1 MTIPLEF
8 RIMPLFPSS
17 LLGGAAILSASLA
30 EPALAACRNVN
41 HLGQDYI
48 ACSFDPAA
56 SDIRLYNK
64 DQAGV
69 PFRSFKALSLELRQ
83 RGEYLVFAMNG
94 GMYHDDLSPV
104 GLHVEEG
111 TEQAPLNTNPGWG
124 NFHMLPNGAFYV
136 EGGKAGVIAAEAY
149 RAAGIKPRFATQS
162 GPMLVIDGALHPR
175 FLPDSDSLK
184 TRNGVG
190 VTASGEVVFAVSK
203 RPVRFH
209 DFASLFRDELG
220 CPNALFLDGTISSL
234 YAPEINRHDRLFP
247 LGPII
252 AVVARFPS

>member
-1 MTIPLEF
+1 
-8 RIMPLFPSS
+8 MPLFPKPV
-17 LLGGAAILSASLA
+17 LIGAAFLSTSLA
-30 EPALAACRNVN
+30 EPAFSACRTVS
-41 HLGQDYI
+41 HLGEEYV
-48 ACSFDPAA
+48 ACSFDPES

-64 DQAGV
+64 DQAGI
-69 PFRSFKALSLELRQ
+69 PFKSFKALSLELRH
-83 RGEYLVFAMNG
+83 RDEYLVFAMNG
-94 GMYHDDLSPV
+94 GMYHEDLSPV

-111 TEQAPLNTNPGWG
+111 VEKTPLNTNPGWG
-124 NFHMLPNGAFYV
+124 NFHMLPNGV
-136 EGGKAGVIAAEAY
+136 LHVGDGKARVTTAEAY
-149 RAAGIKPRFATQS
+149 RAAGIRPRFATQS
-162 GPMLVIDGALHPR
+162 GPMLVIEGALHPR

-190 VTASGEVVFAVSK
+190 VTNMGAVVFAVSK

-209 DFASLFRDELG
+209 DFATLFRDRLN

-252 AVVARFPS
+252 AVVGRSPK

>member
-1 MTIPLEF
+1 
-8 RIMPLFPSS
+8 MPLFPKAF
-17 LLGGAAILSASLA
+17 LAGAAIVSASLA
-30 EPALAACRNVN
+30 APASAACRDVS

-48 ACSFDPAA
+48 TCTFDPAT

-64 DQAGV
+64 DQAGL
-69 PFRSFKALSLELRQ
+69 PFKSFKTLSLELRH

-94 GMYHDDLSPV
+94 GMYHEDLSPV

-111 TEQAPLNTNPGWG
+111 VEQAPLNTNPGWG
-124 NFHMLPNGAFYV
+124 NFHMLPNGVFYV
-136 EGGKAGVIAAEAY
+136 ADGKAGVMAAEAS
-149 RAAGIKPRFATQS
+149 RAAGITPRFATQS

-175 FLPDSDSLK
+175 FLPESDSLK

-190 VTASGEVVFAVSK
+190 VTASGAVVFAVSK

-209 DFASLFRDELG
+209 DFATLFRDELG

-234 YAPEINRHDRLFP
+234 FAPEINRHDRLFP

-252 AVVARFPS
+252 AVVARFPR

>member
-1 MTIPLEF
+1 
-8 RIMPLFPSS
+8 MPLFPKAI
-17 LLGGAAILSASLA
+17 LAGAAILSAGLA
-30 EPALAACRNVN
+30 APAVAACRNVS
-41 HLGQDYI
+41 HLGEDYI

-56 SDIRLYNK
+56 NDIRLYSK
-64 DQAGV
+64 DQAGA
-69 PFRSFKALSLELRQ
+69 PFKSFKALSLELRH
-83 RGEYLVFAMNG
+83 RDEYIVFAMNG
-94 GMYHDDLSPV
+94 GMYHEDLSPV
-104 GLHVEEG
+104 GLHIEEG
-111 TEQAPLNTNPGWG
+111 LEQAPLNTNPGWG
-124 NFHMLPNGAFYV
+124 NFHLLPNGVFYV
-136 EGGKAGVIAAEAY
+136 GDGKAGVMAAEAY
-149 RAAGIKPRFATQS
+149 RAAGIKLRFATQS

-190 VTASGEVVFAVSK
+190 VTTQGQVVFAVSK

-209 DFASLFRDELG
+209 DFATLFRDALD

-252 AVVARFPS
+252 AVVARFPR

>member
-1 MTIPLEF
+1 
-8 RIMPLFPSS
+8 MPSFPKAF
-17 LLGGAAILSASLA
+17 LVGAAILTAGFA
-30 EPALAACRNVN
+30 EPALAGPIDAACRSVT
-41 HLGQDYI
+41 HFGQDYI
-48 ACSFDPAA
+48 VCSFDPAA

-69 PFRSFKALSLELRQ
+69 PFKSFKALSLELHHHD
-83 RGEYLVFAMNG
+83 EYLVFAMNG
-94 GMYHDDLSPV
+94 GMYHEDLSPV

-111 TEQAPLNTNPGWG
+111 VEQAPLNTNSGWG
-124 NFHMLPNGAFYV
+124 NFHLLPNGVFYV
-136 EGGKAGVIAAEAY
+136 GDGKARVMAAEAY

-162 GPMLVIDGALHPR
+162 GPVLVIDGALHPR
-175 FLPDSDSLK
+175 FLPNSDSFK

-190 VTASGEVVFAVSK
+190 VTTSGEVVFAVSK

-209 DFASLFRDELG
+209 DFATLFRDALG

-252 AVVARFPS
+252 AVVASFPQ

>member
-1 MTIPLEF
+1 
-8 RIMPLFPSS
+8 MPLFTRAFIA
-17 LLGGAAILSASLA
+17 GAALLSAG
-30 EPALAACRNVN
+30 LAAPAFGACRDVL
-41 HLGQDYI
+41 HLGETYL
-48 ACSFDPAA
+48 ACSFDPST

-64 DQAGV
+64 DQMGM
-69 PFRSFKALSLELRQ
+69 PFRSFRALSLELRRREQ
-83 RGEYLVFAMNG
+83 YLVFAMNG
-94 GMYHDDLSPV
+94 GMYHEDLAPV

-111 TEQAPLNTNPGWG
+111 AELAPLNRNPGWG
-124 NFHMLPNGAFYV
+124 NFHMLPNGVFYV
-136 EGGKAGVIAAEAY
+136 GDGMAGVMAAEAY
-149 RAAGIKPRFATQS
+149 RLAGIEPRFATQS

-190 VTASGEVVFAVSK
+190 VTNSGEVVFAVSK
-203 RPVRFH
+203 RQVRFH
-209 DFASLFRDELG
+209 DFATLFRDALD

-252 AVVARFPS
+252 AVVATFPR

>member
-1 MTIPLEF
+1 
-8 RIMPLFPSS
+8 MPLFPKS
-17 LLGGAAILSASLA
+17 LLIGAALLTGGFAKSP
-30 EPALAACRNVN
+30 PADAAGATCRNVS
-41 HLGQDYI
+41 HRGEDYI

-64 DQAGV
+64 DQAGF
-69 PFRSFKALSLELRQ
+69 PFKSFKALSLELRH
-83 RGEYLVFAMNG
+83 RDEYLVFAMNG
-94 GMYHDDLSPV
+94 GMYHEDLSPV
-104 GLHVEEG
+104 GLHIEEG
-111 TEQAPLNTNPGWG
+111 REQAPLNTYSGWG
-124 NFHMLPNGAFYV
+124 NFHLLPNGVFYA
-136 EGGKAGVIAAEAY
+136 GDGKAGVMAAEAY
-149 RAAGIKPRFATQS
+149 RDAGIKPRFATQS

-190 VTASGEVVFAVSK
+190 VTRQGQVVFAVSK

-209 DFASLFRDELG
+209 DFATLFRDELG

-252 AVVARFPS
+252 AVVARFPR

>member
-1 MTIPLEF
+1 
-8 RIMPLFPSS
+8 MPLFPKAF
-17 LLGGAAILSASLA
+17 LVGAAVFMAGFAKPS
-30 EPALAACRNVN
+30 PADAAYAACRSVS

-69 PFRSFKALSLELRQ
+69 PFKSFRALSLELRQ
-83 RGEYLVFAMNG
+83 RDEYLVFAMNG
-94 GMYHDDLSPV
+94 GMYHEDLSPV

-111 TEQAPLNTNPGWG
+111 VEQAPLNTNSGWG
-124 NFHMLPNGAFYV
+124 NFHLLPNGVFYV
-136 EGGKAGVIAAEAY
+136 GDGKAGVMAAEAY

-175 FLPDSDSLK
+175 FLPNSDSLK

-190 VTASGEVVFAVSK
+190 VTVSGEVVFAVSK
-203 RPVRFH
+203 RPARFH
-209 DFASLFRDELG
+209 DFATLFRDALD

-252 AVVARFPS
+252 AVVDRFPR

>member
-1 MTIPLEF
+1 
-8 RIMPLFPSS
+8 MPLFPKAV
-17 LLGGAAILSASLA
+17 LAGAAILSASLA
-30 EPALAACRNVN
+30 APASAACRNVS
-41 HLGQDYI
+41 HLGEDYI
-48 ACSFDPAA
+48 ACTFDPAA
-56 SDIRLYNK
+56 NDIRLYNE

-69 PFRSFKALSLELRQ
+69 PFKSFKALSLELR
-83 RGEYLVFAMNG
+83 RRDEYLVFAMNG
-94 GMYHDDLSPV
+94 GMYHEDLSPV

-111 TEQAPLNTNPGWG
+111 AEKTPLNTNPGWG
-124 NFHMLPNGAFYV
+124 NFHMLPNGVFFV
-136 EGGKAGVIAAEAY
+136 GDGKAGVMAAETY
-149 RAAGIKPRFATQS
+149 RSAGIRPRFATQS

-190 VTASGEVVFAVSK
+190 VTSSGAVVFAVSK

-209 DFASLFRDELG
+209 DFATLFRDRLN

-234 YAPEINRHDRLFP
+234 YVPEIDRHDRLFP

-252 AVVARFPS
+252 AVVARFPR

>member
-1 MTIPLEF
+1 
-8 RIMPLFPSS
+8 MPLFPKAFLAS
-17 LLGGAAILSASLA
+17 AAIVSASLA
-30 EPALAACRNVN
+30 APASAGCRNVS

-48 ACSFDPAA
+48 ACTFDPAT

-64 DQAGV
+64 DQAGL
-69 PFRSFKALSLELRQ
+69 PFKSFKTLSLELRH

-94 GMYHDDLSPV
+94 GMYHEDLSPV

-111 TEQAPLNTNPGWG
+111 VEQAPLNTNPGWG
-124 NFHMLPNGAFYV
+124 NFHMLPNGVFYV
-136 EGGKAGVIAAEAY
+136 ADGKAGVMAAEAY
-149 RAAGIKPRFATQS
+149 HAAGITPRFATQS

-175 FLPDSDSLK
+175 FLPESDSLK

-190 VTASGEVVFAVSK
+190 VTASGAVVFAVSK

-209 DFASLFRDELG
+209 DFATLFRDELG

-234 YAPEINRHDRLFP
+234 FAPEINRHDRLFP

-252 AVVARFPS
+252 AVVARFPR

>member
-1 MTIPLEF
+1 
-8 RIMPLFPSS
+8 MPLFPRSF
-17 LLGGAAILSASLA
+17 LLGAAILSAALA
-30 EPALAACRNVN
+30 EPALAACRDVD

-48 ACSFDPAA
+48 VCSFDPAA
-56 SDIRLYNK
+56 NDIRLYNK

-69 PFRSFKALSLELRQ
+69 PFKSFKALALELRH
-83 RGEYLVFAMNG
+83 RDEYLVFAMNG
-94 GMYHDDLSPV
+94 GMYHEDLSPV

-111 TEQAPLNTNPGWG
+111 AEQAPLNTSSGWG
-124 NFHMLPNGAFYV
+124 NFHLLPNGVFFIAD
-136 EGGKAGVIAAEAY
+136 GKAGVMAAEAY

-190 VTASGEVVFAVSK
+190 VTTTGEVVFAVSK
-203 RPVRFH
+203 RSVRFH
-209 DFASLFRDELG
+209 DFATLFRDRLN

-234 YAPEINRHDRLFP
+234 YAPEINRHDWLFP

-252 AVVARFPS
+252 AVVARF

>member
-1 MTIPLEF
+1 
-8 RIMPLFPSS
+8 MPLFPKAF
-17 LLGGAAILSASLA
+17 LAGAAILSASLA
-30 EPALAACRNVN
+30 APAAANCRNVT
-41 HLGQDYI
+41 HLGEEYI
-48 ACSFDPAA
+48 ACSFDPAS

-64 DQAGV
+64 DQAGA
-69 PFRSFKALSLELRQ
+69 PFKSFKALSQDLSHRD
-83 RGEYLVFAMNG
+83 EYLLFAMNG
-94 GMYHDDLSPV
+94 GMYHEDLSPV
-104 GLHVEEG
+104 GLHIEDGVEQ
-111 TEQAPLNTNPGWG
+111 TPLNTNLGWG
-124 NFHMLPNGAFYV
+124 NFHMLPNGVFYV
-136 EGGKAGVIAAEAY
+136 AEGGAGVMAADAY
-149 RAAGIKPRFATQS
+149 RAAGIRPRFATQS

-190 VTASGEVVFAVSK
+190 VTGSGKVVFAVSK

-209 DFASLFRDELG
+209 DFATLFRDELG

-252 AVVARFPS
+252 AIVARFPR

>member
-1 MTIPLEF
+1 
-8 RIMPLFPSS
+8 MPLFTRAFIA
-17 LLGGAAILSASLA
+17 GAALLSAG
-30 EPALAACRNVN
+30 LAAPAFGACRDVL
-41 HLGQDYI
+41 HLGETYL
-48 ACSFDPAA
+48 ACSFDPST

-64 DQAGV
+64 DQTGM
-69 PFRSFKALSLELRQ
+69 PFRSFRALSLELRRREQ
-83 RGEYLVFAMNG
+83 YLVFAMNG
-94 GMYHDDLSPV
+94 GMYHEDLAPV

-111 TEQAPLNTNPGWG
+111 AELAPLNRNPGWG
-124 NFHMLPNGAFYV
+124 NFHMLPNGVFYV
-136 EGGKAGVIAAEAY
+136 GDGKAGVMAAEAY
-149 RAAGIKPRFATQS
+149 RLAGIEPRFATQS

-190 VTASGEVVFAVSK
+190 VTNSGEVVFAVSK

-209 DFASLFRDELG
+209 DFATLFRDALD

-252 AVVARFPS
+252 AVVATFPR